1 MCKAIEVGGGFAL
14 RQWNLW
20 NKTRMA
26 VSEGIMKTKTTLER
40 WGSGVGGGGAGRKRV
55 KRGEIGQQ
63 FTALTNWHAPHWD
76 RVILNRVTCALTL
89 GTRITLY
96 YFVLLCIILYYFV
109 LLCITLYYFVIL
121 CIPHLLANT
130 ICIFLYTR
138 YPLLVSL
145 SICSLI
151 QLLWHSEDRASWYIL
166 IIIPTRCTNFLNLVL
181 E

>member
-40 WGSGVGGGGAGRKRV
+40 WGSGKGGGAGRKRV

-96 YFVLLCIILYYFV
+96 YFVLLCN
-109 LLCITLYYFVIL
+109 TLYSTPLSKHNLYFSLYALPTACKSVHLFFDSTSLTFRGPCIVIYSYN
-121 CIPHLLANT
+121 NT
-130 ICIFLYTR
+130 
-138 YPLLVSL
+138 
-145 SICSLI
+145 
-151 QLLWHSEDRASWYIL
+151 
-166 IIIPTRCTNFLNLVL
+166 N
-181 E
+181 